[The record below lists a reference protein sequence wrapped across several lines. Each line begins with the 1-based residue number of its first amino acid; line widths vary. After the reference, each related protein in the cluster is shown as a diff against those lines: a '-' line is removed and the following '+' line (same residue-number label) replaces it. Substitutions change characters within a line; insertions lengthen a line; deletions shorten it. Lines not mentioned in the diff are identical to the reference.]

1 MREKYPNL
9 KFGIGNEIYLTQT
22 RDKNQKYY
30 HFLLIAKDL
39 EGHRQLRELSSRAW
53 MQSYYDRGMERVPTL
68 ISELEEVVKKN
79 PGHLIATSACLGGQL
94 SVDILAM
101 EKARKVGDKQTELSS
116 YNDIINFVRG

>member
-1 MREKYPNL
+1 MLNRFIDCHNHTDMSNLRLLDAICTLDGLAKRAEELGLKGICFTEHECLSNSIKICKMREKYPNL

-53 MQSYYDRGMERVPTL
+53 MQSYYDRGMER
-68 ISELEEVVKKN
+68 
-79 PGHLIATSACLGGQL
+79 
-94 SVDILAM
+94 
-101 EKARKVGDKQTELSS
+101 
-116 YNDIINFVRG
+116 Y